1 MEETKECSTELIPAP
16 THELYVSVDGGE
28 RQFVRSF
35 TLAQEM
41 GDDADEEDDSSM
53 TAGAGAVPVPPPA
66 RRFGVCFSPEW
77 RTFKKTAWAVFDTQE
92 EAIQACLMLNNF
104 LRSTFAPF
112 KSTWVASSLA
122 SEAADA
128 PIYELRGT
136 IVDPAPPPPPAPTL
150 PATDDAT
157 LSTAPTLPAAA
168 AAAAVEGSLV
178 NLADVVQTMQA
189 RLRANL
195 YGGGGGGGGGD
206 CSSVSPPAST
216 VTATV

>member
-92 EAIQACLMLNNF
+92 EAAEAYNIKVREVYGGNG
-104 LRSTFAPF
+104 TFNVI
-112 KSTWVASSLA
+112 KRQKIA
-122 SEAADA
+122 SE
-128 PIYELRGT
+128 
-136 IVDPAPPPPPAPTL
+136 
-150 PATDDAT
+150 
-157 LSTAPTLPAAA
+157 
-168 AAAAVEGSLV
+168 
-178 NLADVVQTMQA
+178 
-189 RLRANL
+189 
-195 YGGGGGGGGGD
+195 
-206 CSSVSPPAST
+206 
-216 VTATV
+216 